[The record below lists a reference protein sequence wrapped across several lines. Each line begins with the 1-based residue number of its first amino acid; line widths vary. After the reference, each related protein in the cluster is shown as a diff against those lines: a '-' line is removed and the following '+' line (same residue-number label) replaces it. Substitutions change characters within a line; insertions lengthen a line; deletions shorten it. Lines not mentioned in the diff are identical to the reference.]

1 MIRRFLSVFFLGL
14 LAACAGVPAPEPAP
28 AAGQGPANSPPPVPA
43 DDARLVLDAVVHAQ
57 RVSAA
62 TPDEQRRDMNAAAQA
77 LARDRTTA
85 ARLRYGLLLT
95 LPTLPGADAQRAATT
110 LEPLTGA
117 GHSAQVRHFA
127 NYILTQLAERSR
139 EQKRAQQ
146 FKEQLDELRAIE
158 RSLIERGQP
167 KK

>member
-1 MIRRFLSVFFLGL
+1 MIRRFLSVVILGL
-14 LAACAGVPAPEPAP
+14 LAACGSVPAPVSTPTPAP
-28 AAGQGPANSPPPVPA
+28 ANPIPAVA
-43 DDARLVLDAVVHAQ
+43 DDARLALDAIVHAQ

-62 TPDEQRRDMNAAAQA
+62 TPDEQRREMNAAAQA

-85 ARLRYGLLLT
+85 ARLRYGVLLT
-95 LPTLPGADAQRAATT
+95 LPALPGADAQRATAT
-110 LEPLTGA
+110 LEPLTAA
-117 GHSAQVRHFA
+117 GHSAQIRHFA
-127 NYILTQLAERSR
+127 NYLLTQLAERNR

-146 FKEQLDELRAIE
+146 FKDQLDELRAIE

>member
-1 MIRRFLSVFFLGL
+1 MIRRFLSVVFLGL
-14 LAACAGVPAPEPAP
+14 LAACASVPAPVNAPTPMPAP
-28 AAGQGPANSPPPVPA
+28 ANPAPTVA
-43 DDARLVLDAVVHAQ
+43 DDARLVLDAIVHAQ

-62 TPDEQRRDMNAAAQA
+62 TPDEQRRDMNAAAQT

-85 ARLRYGLLLT
+85 ARLRYGVLLT
-95 LPTLPGADAQRAATT
+95 LPALPGADAQRAATT
-110 LEPLTGA
+110 LEALTTA
-117 GHSAQVRHFA
+117 GHSAQIRHFA
-127 NYILTQLAERSR
+127 NYLLTQLAERNR

-146 FKEQLDELRAIE
+146 FKDQLDELRAIE